1 MNRLNPLHIIILLIV
16 LLAFVMV
23 KLNTAKEEMADVKSS
38 YKQTTVL
45 ADKIKGLK
53 STYFNKNRVQ
63 RAINQILRNYTLKD
77 AKIMKKVSDSSL
89 LLTSKNMKMH
99 SLNFLLGKILNGD
112 YIVSELQIKK
122 INDKTASLRLE
133 IKW

>member
-16 LLAFVMV
+16 LLVFVML
-23 KLNTAKEEMADVKSS
+23 KLNTVKEEMVDAKSS
-38 YKQTTVL
+38 YKQITVL

-77 AKIMKKVSDSSL
+77 AKIMKKVSDSSI

-122 INDKTASLRLE
+122 IDDKTASLRLE